1 MKIQPCNPIEYRIA
15 SHYEAGLAVSQRVGW
30 PTEIAPIFEC
40 KPSAGQF
47 NQFPDVAMQCHDST
61 LQIERSSSNFFIFGE
76 QGPHLTVACHI
87 WSLLDGCVILTVDS
101 GDSSTFAPPTHP
113 PQSALILEE
122 KISYFLWII
131 VGLATQ
137 AGRTSNKRNA
147 QRWEIN
153 RAGIREGLKVKQN
166 CLTLCNFHRPFTSTP
181 CHQTTRLTVR
191 GRGGSPVD
199 ICGNCGPIFPCIKW

>member
-1 MKIQPCNPIEYRIA
+1 MP
-15 SHYEAGLAVSQRVGW
+15 W
-30 PTEIAPIFEC
+30 
-40 KPSAGQF
+40 F
-47 NQFPDVAMQCHDST
+47 N
-61 LQIERSSSNFFIFGE
+61 SSNWKVFIKLFHFWWTGASFDRRLPYLE
-76 QGPHLTVACHI
+76 FAGRMCHPHCGLRWQLNIC
-87 WSLLDGCVILTVDS
+87 
-101 GDSSTFAPPTHP
+101 PP

-122 KISYFLWII
+122 KILYFLWII

-147 QRWEIN
+147 QRWDIN

-191 GRGGSPVD
+191 GRGGVPPVD

>member
-1 MKIQPCNPIEYRIA
+1 MTIYYQLYNPSLSNPFVMKIQPCNPIEYRIA

-101 GDSSTFAPPTHP
+101 GDSSTFAPHP
-113 PQSALILEE
+113 SQPWSL
-122 KISYFLWII
+122 KRKSYIFFGSLLVWPPRQD
-131 VGLATQ
+131 V
-137 AGRTSNKRNA
+137 
-147 QRWEIN
+147 
-153 RAGIREGLKVKQN
+153 
-166 CLTLCNFHRPFTSTP
+166 
-181 CHQTTRLTVR
+181 HQTNETRR
-191 GRGGSPVD
+191 GET
-199 ICGNCGPIFPCIKW
+199 